1 MPVWP
6 LGMCA
11 VENSTGKM
19 RKTTLSVEAL
29 DAFRKTIQDFYKQH
43 GRQFPWRETADPY
56 HILVSEIMLQ
66 QTQTDRVLPKYN
78 QFVVRFPN
86 VDCLAKAELR
96 EILEVWQGLGYNRR
110 AISLQRIAQ
119 LVSERFGGRIP
130 DGAETLRTFP
140 GIGQATAGAIV
151 AFGFNRPEIFI
162 ETNIRRV
169 FLHFFFPG
177 IERVRD
183 KDILP
188 LIEQTMNRVQ
198 PRHWYYALMDY
209 GVWLKK
215 TEGNPNRRSA
225 HYHRQAPFEDSDR
238 QIRGLVIK
246 TLLEGRELNED
257 ALVKALK
264 KSPKRV
270 KRIIRQLIE
279 EGFLVDTAGR
289 LRIAR

>member
-1 MPVWP
+1 M
-6 LGMCA
+6 
-11 VENSTGKM
+11 GKI
-19 RKTTLSVEAL
+19 RSATLSVE
-29 DAFRKTIQDFYKQH
+29 AFRKTIQDFYKQH
-43 GRQFPWRETADPY
+43 GRQFPWRESADPY

-78 QFVVRFPN
+78 QFLVRFPN

-119 LVSERFGGRIP
+119 LVSGRFGGTIP
-130 DGAETLRTFP
+130 DCAETLRTFP
-140 GIGQATAGAIV
+140 GVGQSTAGAIV
-151 AFGFNRPEIFI
+151 VFGFNRPEIFI

-169 FLHFFFPG
+169 FLDFFFPG
-177 IERVRD
+177 MEKVRD

-188 LIEQTMNRVQ
+188 LIEQTMDRSQ

-225 HYHRQAPFEDSDR
+225 HYHRQAPFENSDR
-238 QIRGLVIK
+238 QVRGLIVK
-246 TLLEGRELNED
+246 TLLEGRELNEED
-257 ALVKALK
+257 LVKALK
-264 KSPKRV
+264 KSPKRI
-270 KRIIRQLIE
+270 KGIIRQLIE
-279 EGFLVDTAGR
+279 EGFLAETSGR
-289 LRIAR
+289 LRIAP